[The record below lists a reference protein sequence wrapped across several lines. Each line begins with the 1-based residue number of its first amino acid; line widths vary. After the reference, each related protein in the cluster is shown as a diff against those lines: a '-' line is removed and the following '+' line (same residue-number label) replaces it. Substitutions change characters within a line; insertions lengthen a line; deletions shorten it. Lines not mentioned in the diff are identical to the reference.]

1 MLTATTDVNLDVRWY
16 HMCMSVLTVKNLDPE
31 VLDGLAQRAAAEGRS
46 VQDLAREILARG
58 AALPI
63 VREQLSVMQRERKV
77 MDWNEFIT
85 FRERRLR
92 AH

>member
-1 MLTATTDVNLDVRWY
+1 MG
-16 HMCMSVLTVKNLDPE
+16 MSVLTVKNLDPE